1 MSTALWSAGAAGGK
15 ATKKS
20 LALVNIDLQGNNT
33 KLVSKTYEKLAEG
46 TEKLSMSLHL
56 SPAEEHPN
64 T

>member
-46 TEKLSMSLHL
+46 TEKLSMSLRL